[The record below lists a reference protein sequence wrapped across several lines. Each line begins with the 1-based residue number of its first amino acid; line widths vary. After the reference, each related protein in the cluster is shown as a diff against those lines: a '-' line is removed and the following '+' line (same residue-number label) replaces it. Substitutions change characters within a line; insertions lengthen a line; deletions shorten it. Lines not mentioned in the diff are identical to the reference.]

1 MAALQSPEQVLNRR
15 RQDHVLLEELNR
27 SECPIS
33 VSGHHSVADARSGAD
48 PMPVG
53 AGNPPRAYRATYEF
67 DTLIGPGERHRPT
80 VIVVDHLAN
89 GDYPAGEPVANVI
102 GPAPWT
108 PHFANGVPVCH
119 GHRLWV
125 PNRTQLVDYVIH
137 VGRLLNFDEPRPAPG
152 YSGYNAE
159 AIAWWASEL
168 DYEPLDPSLEFPAI
182 EPTEVLARRPARFA
196 PAGAGQVAAAPRLR
210 AAPSASRLI
219 GAPAVRAGEPG
230 PSRLRAAR

>member
-1 MAALQSPEQVLNRR
+1 MATLQSPQQVLNRR

-27 SECPIS
+27 SDCPIS
-33 VSGHHSVADARSGAD
+33 ITGHGRATDARAGAN
-48 PMPVG
+48 PVPVG
-53 AGNPPRAYRATYEF
+53 AANPPRVYRATYEF

-80 VIVVDHLAN
+80 VIVIDPLAN
-89 GDYPAGEPVANVI
+89 GDYPAGEPVANVV

-125 PNRTQLVDYVIH
+125 PNMTQLVDYVIH
-137 VGRLLNFDEPRPAPG
+137 LGRLLNFDEPRPARG
-152 YSGYNAE
+152 YSGYNGE

-168 DYEPLDPSLEFPAI
+168 DYKPLDPNLEFPAI

-196 PAGAGQVAAAPRLR
+196 AVGRATGEATPRMRGTTARSRMRVVESR
-210 AAPSASRLI
+210 A
-219 GAPAVRAGEPG
+219 
-230 PSRLRAAR
+230 SRLRAAG